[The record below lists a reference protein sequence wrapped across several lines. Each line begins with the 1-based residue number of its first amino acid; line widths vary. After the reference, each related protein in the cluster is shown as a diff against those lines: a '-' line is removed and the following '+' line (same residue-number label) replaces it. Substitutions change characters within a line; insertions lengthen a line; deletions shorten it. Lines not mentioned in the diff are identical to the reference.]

1 MVQRGLLANHNKVEN
16 RETKIK
22 NAKQNTEMTTELVS
36 YLQLGESFG
45 VIESSCTWESA
56 SPSTIH
62 EQLGSSAG
70 VSL

>member
-45 VIESSCTWESA
+45 VIESSCT
-56 SPSTIH
+56 
-62 EQLGSSAG
+62 
-70 VSL
+70 